1 MAEKKHK
8 WTHDDD
14 VALEAAINLLLPLM
28 AHFREAANRNESNW
42 WDAVAGRLAPGLLV
56 TGGACRCRWA
66 KIRENRAADEAKKAE
81 RVAVTEPDAW
91 AAAAERIEEY
101 ERSLSEHTL
110 DRVDLL
116 VDAMTALCAKVDRL
130 CDAWGVK

>member
-56 TGGACRCRWA
+56 TEIG
-66 KIRENRAADEAKKAE
+66 RAH
-81 RVAVTEPDAW
+81 V
-91 AAAAERIEEY
+91 
-101 ERSLSEHTL
+101 
-110 DRVDLL
+110 
-116 VDAMTALCAKVDRL
+116 
-130 CDAWGVK
+130 